1 MSEEK
6 KLKIEKVD
14 IAEGG
19 RYGKFVCEPLD
30 RGYGITLGNSLRRIL
45 LSSLDGAAITSIK
58 IDGVLHE
65 FSTIP
70 GIREDVTD
78 IILNLKQ
85 LCIKVEEEAQ
95 LPLEV
100 HFDFQRQLCI
110 KVEEDVQLPLEVHF
124 DFQKNGVLTAA
135 DLAEQFPPE
144 VEVLNPE
151 LVIATMDETAHL
163 VMDVVI
169 ERGKGYVPSTKNK
182 KDTDVIGCIP
192 IDSIFS
198 PILRA
203 KYEVSDVRV
212 GNEMDFDK
220 LTLEVLTDG
229 SITAAD
235 AVAKSAAIMIGYL
248 GNFTKLAHSADV
260 VDVNTGEGGIVVD
273 PVGSDNEEPAVDD
286 GPAKISIDEL
296 ELSVR
301 AYNCLKRA
309 GINTIADLLDKT
321 IDDLGKVRNLGK
333 KSIDEIEEKLNNH
346 PGGFQLKQKG
356 E

>member
-14 IAEGG
+14 IVDGG

-78 IILNLKQ
+78 MILNLKQ
-85 LCIKVEEEAQ
+85 LCFKLDDNVE
-95 LPLEV
+95 LPLDV
-100 HFDFQRQLCI
+100 HIDF
-110 KVEEDVQLPLEVHF
+110 KKD
-124 DFQKNGVLTAA
+124 GVLTAG
-135 DLAEQFPPE
+135 DLSQQFPSDIE
-144 VEVLNPE
+144 ILNPE

-163 VMDVVI
+163 VMDVCI

-182 KDTDVIGCIP
+182 KEDDMIGCIP

-220 LTLEVLTDG
+220 LTLEVWTDG

-248 GNFTKLAHSADV
+248 NNFTRLANS
-260 VDVNTGEGGIVVD
+260 VDTLAVGDEYTGVIETPTD
-273 PVGSDNEEPAVDD
+273 EPEQEDD
-286 GPAKISIDEL
+286 GPAKISIDDL

-333 KSIDEIEEKLNNH
+333 KSIDEIVEKLQNH
-346 PGGFQLKQKG
+346 PGGFALKHKG

>member
-14 IAEGG
+14 IADGG

-100 HFDFQRQLCI
+100 HFDFQKDGI
-110 KVEEDVQLPLEVHF
+110 
-124 DFQKNGVLTAA
+124 LTAA

-151 LVIATMDETAHL
+151 LVIATMDETAHF

-220 LTLEVLTDG
+220 LTLEVWTDG

-260 VDVNTGEGGIVVD
+260 VDVNTGEGGIVID

-333 KSIDEIEEKLNNH
+333 NLSMKLRKNSIIIQVVFNLNKKANKEEDECTEN
-346 PGGFQLKQKG
+346 
-356 E
+356 

>member
-6 KLKIEKVD
+6 KLRIEKVEMTED
-14 IAEGG
+14 G

-58 IDGVLHE
+58 INGVLHE
-65 FSTIP
+65 FSTIE
-70 GIREDVTD
+70 GVREDVSD

-85 LCIKVEEEAQ
+85 LCLRIEEEA
-95 LPLEV
+95 PVPMDV
-100 HFDFQRQLCI
+100 HI
-110 KVEEDVQLPLEVHF
+110 DVRK
-124 DFQKNGVLTAA
+124 DGVLTAA
-135 DLAEQFPPE
+135 DLIQFMPPE
-144 VEVLNPE
+144 IEVLNPE
-151 LVIATMDETAHL
+151 LVIATMDEAAHL
-163 VMDVVI
+163 VMDVRI

-182 KDTDVIGCIP
+182 REDDVIGQIP

-220 LTLEVLTDG
+220 LTLEVWTNG
-229 SITAAD
+229 SITASD
-235 AVAKSAAIMIGYL
+235 AIAKSAAIMISYL
-248 GNFTKLAHSADV
+248 GNFTRLAHSYDMI
-260 VDVNTGEGGIVVD
+260 DIGESDAEIGNASTAESGEKEAES
-273 PVGSDNEEPAVDD
+273 VGPTAIPIED
-286 GPAKISIDEL
+286 L

-301 AYNCLKRA
+301 AFNCLKRA
-309 GINTIADLLDKT
+309 NIHTIGDLTGKT
-321 IDDLGKVRNLGK
+321 EDELGKIRNLGK
-333 KSIDEIEEKLNNH
+333 KSVDEILEKLKSYND
-346 PGGFQLKQKG
+346 GSESLTSQS

>member
-14 IAEGG
+14 IADGG

-100 HFDFQRQLCI
+100 HFDFQKDGILRA
-110 KVEEDVQLPLEVHF
+110 
-124 DFQKNGVLTAA
+124 T

-220 LTLEVLTDG
+220 LTLEVWTDG

-260 VDVNTGEGGIVVD
+260 VDVNTGEGGIVID

>member
-6 KLKIEKVD
+6 KLRIEKVVMTED
-14 IAEGG
+14 G

-65 FSTIP
+65 FSTIE
-70 GIREDVTD
+70 GVREDVSD

-85 LCIKVEEEAQ
+85 LCLRIEEEA
-95 LPLEV
+95 PVPMDV
-100 HFDFQRQLCI
+100 HI
-110 KVEEDVQLPLEVHF
+110 DVRK
-124 DFQKNGVLTAA
+124 DGVLTAA
-135 DLAEQFPPE
+135 DLIQFMPPE
-144 VEVLNPE
+144 IEVLNPE
-151 LVIATMDETAHL
+151 LVIATMDEAAHL
-163 VMDVVI
+163 VMDVRI

-182 KDTDVIGCIP
+182 REDDMIGQIP

-220 LTLEVLTDG
+220 LTLEVWTNG
-229 SITAAD
+229 SITASD
-235 AVAKSAAIMIGYL
+235 AIAKSAAIMISYL
-248 GNFTKLAHSADV
+248 GNFTRLAHSYDMI
-260 VDVNTGEGGIVVD
+260 DIGESDAEIGNASTTESGEKEAES
-273 PVGSDNEEPAVDD
+273 VGPTAIPIED
-286 GPAKISIDEL
+286 L

-301 AYNCLKRA
+301 AFNCLKRA
-309 GINTIADLLDKT
+309 NIHTIGDLTGKT
-321 IDDLGKVRNLGK
+321 EDELGKIRNLGK
-333 KSIDEIEEKLNNH
+333 KSVDEILEKLKSYNDSNESLTS
-346 PGGFQLKQKG
+346 QS

>member
-6 KLKIEKVD
+6 KLRIEKVEMTED
-14 IAEGG
+14 G

-58 IDGVLHE
+58 INGVLHE
-65 FSTIP
+65 FSTIE
-70 GIREDVTD
+70 GVREDVSD

-85 LCIKVEEEAQ
+85 LCLCIEEEA
-95 LPLEV
+95 PVPMDV
-100 HFDFQRQLCI
+100 HI
-110 KVEEDVQLPLEVHF
+110 DVRK
-124 DFQKNGVLTAA
+124 DGVLTAA
-135 DLAEQFPPE
+135 DLIQFMPPE
-144 VEVLNPE
+144 IEVLNPE
-151 LVIATMDETAHL
+151 LVIATMDEAAHL
-163 VMDVVI
+163 VMDVRI

-182 KDTDVIGCIP
+182 REDDMIGQIP

-220 LTLEVLTDG
+220 LTLEVWTNG
-229 SITAAD
+229 SITASD
-235 AVAKSAAIMIGYL
+235 AIAKSAAIMISYL
-248 GNFTKLAHSADV
+248 GNFTRLAHSYDMI
-260 VDVNTGEGGIVVD
+260 DIGESDAEIGNASTAESGEKEAES
-273 PVGSDNEEPAVDD
+273 VGPTAIPIED
-286 GPAKISIDEL
+286 L

-301 AYNCLKRA
+301 AFNCLKRA
-309 GINTIADLLDKT
+309 NIHTIGDLTGKT
-321 IDDLGKVRNLGK
+321 EDELGKIRNLGK
-333 KSIDEIEEKLNNH
+333 KSVDEILEKLKSYND
-346 PGGFQLKQKG
+346 GSESLTSQS

>member
-6 KLKIEKVD
+6 KLKIEKVEVRD
-14 IAEGG
+14 DG

-85 LCIKVEEEAQ
+85 LCLRVDSEAQ
-95 LPLEV
+95 LPMDIRV
-100 HFDFQRQLCI
+100 DI
-110 KVEEDVQLPLEVHF
+110 
-124 DFQKNGVLTAA
+124 QKEGVLTAG
-135 DLAEQFPPE
+135 EFGRNFPPD
-144 VEVLNPE
+144 VEILNPD
-151 LVIATMDETAHL
+151 LVIATMDEVAHL
-163 VMDVVI
+163 VMDVRI

-182 KDTDVIGCIP
+182 KEDDVIGRIP

-220 LTLEVLTDG
+220 LTLEVVTNG
-229 SITAAD
+229 SITAAE
-235 AVAKSAAIMIGYL
+235 AVARSANIMIGYL
-248 GNFTKLAHSADV
+248 KNFTKLAHAAEEFIPVEEDITEDNAS
-260 VDVNTGEGGIVVD
+260 DVNGG
-273 PVGSDNEEPAVDD
+273 PED
-286 GPAKISIDEL
+286 GPAKIPIDDL

-321 IDDLGKVRNLGK
+321 VEDLGKVRNLGK
-333 KSIDEIEEKLNNH
+333 KSIEEIEEKLKDH
-346 PGGFQLKQKG
+346 PSGGFTLKKKG

>member
-6 KLKIEKVD
+6 KLRIEKVEMTED
-14 IAEGG
+14 G

-58 IDGVLHE
+58 INGVLHE
-65 FSTIP
+65 FSTIE
-70 GIREDVTD
+70 GVREDVSD

-85 LCIKVEEEAQ
+85 LCLRIEEEA
-95 LPLEV
+95 PVPMDV
-100 HFDFQRQLCI
+100 HI
-110 KVEEDVQLPLEVHF
+110 DVRK
-124 DFQKNGVLTAA
+124 DGVLTAA
-135 DLAEQFPPE
+135 DLIQFMPPE
-144 VEVLNPE
+144 IEVLNPE
-151 LVIATMDETAHL
+151 LVIATMDEAAHL
-163 VMDVVI
+163 VMDVRI

-182 KDTDVIGCIP
+182 REDDVIGQIP

-220 LTLEVLTDG
+220 LTLEVWTNG
-229 SITAAD
+229 SITASD
-235 AVAKSAAIMIGYL
+235 AIAKSAAIMISYL
-248 GNFTKLAHSADV
+248 GNFTRLAHSYDMI
-260 VDVNTGEGGIVVD
+260 DIGESDAEIGNASTTESGEKEAES
-273 PVGSDNEEPAVDD
+273 VGPTAIPIED
-286 GPAKISIDEL
+286 L

-301 AYNCLKRA
+301 AFNCLKRA
-309 GINTIADLLDKT
+309 NIHTIGDLTGKT
-321 IDDLGKVRNLGK
+321 EDELGKIRNLGK
-333 KSIDEIEEKLNNH
+333 KSVDEILEKLKSYND
-346 PGGFQLKQKG
+346 GSESLTSQS

>member
-85 LCIKVEEEAQ
+85 LCIK
-95 LPLEV
+95 L
-100 HFDFQRQLCI
+100 
-110 KVEEDVQLPLEVHF
+110 EEDAEWPLEVHF
-124 DFQKNGVLTAA
+124 DFQKDGVLTAA

-220 LTLEVLTDG
+220 LTLEVWT
-229 SITAAD
+229 D

-248 GNFTKLAHSADV
+248 GNFTKLAHSTSVVELDDQNLEGDV
-260 VDVNTGEGGIVVD
+260 VDPTPQDVQE
-273 PVGSDNEEPAVDD
+273 DD

-301 AYNCLKRA
+301 AYNFLKRA

-333 KSIDEIEEKLNNH
+333 KSIDEIAEKLSNH
-346 PGGFQLKQKG
+346 PGGFSLKQKG

>member
-6 KLKIEKVD
+6 KLRIEKVD
-14 IAEGG
+14 MTEDG

-65 FSTIP
+65 FSTIT
-70 GIREDVTD
+70 GVREDVTD

-85 LCIKVEEEAQ
+85 LRLRLDSEAQ
-95 LPLEV
+95 VPLDIHV
-100 HFDFQRQLCI
+100 DIQKDGVITADDFA
-110 KVEEDVQLPLEVHF
+110 
-124 DFQKNGVLTAA
+124 N
-135 DLAEQFPPE
+135 QFPPE
-144 VEVLNPE
+144 VEILNPD
-151 LVIATMDETAHL
+151 LVIATMDEVGHL
-163 VMDVVI
+163 SMDI
-169 ERGKGYVPSTKNK
+169 RIDRGKGYVPSTKNK
-182 KDTDVIGCIP
+182 RDDDVIGQIP
-192 IDSIFS
+192 IDSIYS

-203 KYEVSDVRV
+203 KYEVGDVRV

-220 LTLEVLTDG
+220 LTLEVWTDG

-235 AVAKSAAIMIGYL
+235 AVAKSAAIMISYL
-248 GNFTKLAHSADV
+248 GNFTKLAHSAEMISLNADEYEGEIV
-260 VDVNTGEGGIVVD
+260 NGEEEAEPVDE
-273 PVGSDNEEPAVDD
+273 
-286 GPAKISIDEL
+286 GPAQIPIDDL

-309 GINTIADLLDKT
+309 GINTIADLLDKS
-321 IDDLGKVRNLGK
+321 IDDLRKVRNLGS
-333 KSIDEIEEKLNNH
+333 KSIDEIEEKLQNH
-346 PGGFQLKQKG
+346 PQGGFTLKQKG

>member
-6 KLKIEKVD
+6 KLKIEKVEVRD
-14 IAEGG
+14 DG

-85 LCIKVEEEAQ
+85 LCLRVDSEAQ
-95 LPLEV
+95 IPLDL
-100 HFDFQRQLCI
+100 HIDI
-110 KVEEDVQLPLEVHF
+110 
-124 DFQKNGVLTAA
+124 QKEGVLTAG
-135 DLAEQFPPE
+135 EFGRNFPPE
-144 VEVLNPE
+144 VEILNPD
-151 LVIATMDETAHL
+151 LVIATMDEVAHL
-163 VMDVVI
+163 VMDVRI

-182 KDTDVIGCIP
+182 KDDDVIGRIP

-220 LTLEVLTDG
+220 LTLEVVTNG
-229 SITAAD
+229 SITAAE
-235 AVAKSAAIMIGYL
+235 AVARSANIMIGYL
-248 GNFTKLAHSADV
+248 KNFTKLAHSAEEFIV
-260 VDVNTGEGGIVVD
+260 PGVDDTEGTIVESSQA
-273 PVGSDNEEPAVDD
+273 GEEPDD
-286 GPAKISIDEL
+286 GPSKILIDDL

-309 GINTIADLLDKT
+309 SINTIADLLDKSM
-321 IDDLGKVRNLGK
+321 DDLGKVRNLGK
-333 KSIDEIEEKLNNH
+333 KSIDEIEEKLQNH
-346 PGGFQLKQKG
+346 PLGPFYLKKKG

>member
-6 KLKIEKVD
+6 KLRIEKVHMTED
-14 IAEGG
+14 G

-58 IDGVLHE
+58 INDVLHE
-65 FSTIP
+65 FSTIE
-70 GIREDVTD
+70 GVREDVSD

-85 LCIKVEEEAQ
+85 LCLRIDEEA
-95 LPLEV
+95 PVPMEV
-100 HFDFQRQLCI
+100 HI
-110 KVEEDVQLPLEVHF
+110 DVRK
-124 DFQKNGVLTAA
+124 DGVLTAA
-135 DLAEQFPPE
+135 DLIQFMPPE
-144 VEVLNPE
+144 IEVLNPE
-151 LVIATMDETAHL
+151 LVIATMDEAAHL
-163 VMDVVI
+163 VMDVRI

-182 KDTDVIGCIP
+182 REDDQIGQIP

-220 LTLEVLTDG
+220 LTLEVWTNS
-229 SITAAD
+229 SISASD
-235 AVAKSAAIMIGYL
+235 AIAKSAAIMISYL
-248 GNFTKLAHSADV
+248 GNFTRLAHSHDMIDIGDNDAEL
-260 VDVNTGEGGIVVD
+260 TTAGGQENSEVEAE
-273 PVGSDNEEPAVDD
+273 SN
-286 GPAKISIDEL
+286 GPTTIPIEDL

-301 AYNCLKRA
+301 AFNCLKRA
-309 GINTIADLLDKT
+309 NIHTIGDLTGKT
-321 IDDLGKVRNLGK
+321 EDELGKIRNLGK
-333 KSIDEIEEKLNNH
+333 KSVDEILEKLKSYND
-346 PGGFQLKQKG
+346 GSESLTSQS

>member
-85 LCIKVEEEAQ
+85 LCIKVEE
-95 LPLEV
+95 
-100 HFDFQRQLCI
+100 
-110 KVEEDVQLPLEVHF
+110 DVQLPLEVHF
-124 DFQKNGVLTAA
+124 DFQKDGVLTAA
-135 DLAEQFPPE
+135 DLAEQFSPE

-182 KDTDVIGCIP
+182 KDKDVICCIP

-198 PILRA
+198 TNLSS
-203 KYEVSDVRV
+203 KY
-212 GNEMDFDK
+212 
-220 LTLEVLTDG
+220 
-229 SITAAD
+229 
-235 AVAKSAAIMIGYL
+235 
-248 GNFTKLAHSADV
+248 
-260 VDVNTGEGGIVVD
+260 
-273 PVGSDNEEPAVDD
+273 
-286 GPAKISIDEL
+286 
-296 ELSVR
+296 
-301 AYNCLKRA
+301 
-309 GINTIADLLDKT
+309 
-321 IDDLGKVRNLGK
+321 
-333 KSIDEIEEKLNNH
+333 
-346 PGGFQLKQKG
+346 
-356 E
+356 

>member
-6 KLKIEKVD
+6 KLRIEKVVMTED
-14 IAEGG
+14 G

-65 FSTIP
+65 FSTIE
-70 GIREDVTD
+70 GVREDVSD

-85 LCIKVEEEAQ
+85 LCLRIEEEA
-95 LPLEV
+95 PVPMDV
-100 HFDFQRQLCI
+100 HI
-110 KVEEDVQLPLEVHF
+110 DVRK
-124 DFQKNGVLTAA
+124 DGVLTAA
-135 DLAEQFPPE
+135 DLIQFMPPE
-144 VEVLNPE
+144 IEVLNPE
-151 LVIATMDETAHL
+151 LVIATMDEAAHL
-163 VMDVVI
+163 VMDVRI

-182 KDTDVIGCIP
+182 REDDMIGQIP

-220 LTLEVLTDG
+220 LTLEVWTNG
-229 SITAAD
+229 SITASD
-235 AVAKSAAIMIGYL
+235 AIAKSAAIMISYL
-248 GNFTKLAHSADV
+248 GNFTRLAHSYDMI
-260 VDVNTGEGGIVVD
+260 DIGESDAEIGNASTTESGEKEAES
-273 PVGSDNEEPAVDD
+273 VGPTAIPIED
-286 GPAKISIDEL
+286 L

-301 AYNCLKRA
+301 AFNCLKRA
-309 GINTIADLLDKT
+309 NIHTIGDLTGKT
-321 IDDLGKVRNLGK
+321 EDELGKIRNLGK
-333 KSIDEIEEKLNNH
+333 KSVDEILEKLKSYND
-346 PGGFQLKQKG
+346 GSESLTSQS

>member
-14 IAEGG
+14 IADGG

-85 LCIKVEEEAQ
+85 LCIKVEEDAQ

-100 HFDFQRQLCI
+100 HFDFQ
-110 KVEEDVQLPLEVHF
+110 KD
-124 DFQKNGVLTAA
+124 GVLTAA

-151 LVIATMDETAHL
+151 LVIATMDEIAHL

-220 LTLEVLTDG
+220 LTLEVWTDG

-333 KSIDEIEEKLNNH
+333 NPSMKLRKNSTIIQVVFNLNKKANKEEDECTEN
-346 PGGFQLKQKG
+346 
-356 E
+356 

>member
-6 KLKIEKVD
+6 KLRIEKVHMTED
-14 IAEGG
+14 G

-58 IDGVLHE
+58 INGVLHE
-65 FSTIP
+65 FSTIE
-70 GIREDVTD
+70 GVREDVSD

-85 LCIKVEEEAQ
+85 LCLRIDEEA
-95 LPLEV
+95 PVPMEV
-100 HFDFQRQLCI
+100 HI
-110 KVEEDVQLPLEVHF
+110 DVRK
-124 DFQKNGVLTAA
+124 DGVLTAA
-135 DLAEQFPPE
+135 DLIQFMPPE
-144 VEVLNPE
+144 IEVLNPE
-151 LVIATMDETAHL
+151 LVIATMDEAAHL
-163 VMDVVI
+163 VMDVRI

-182 KDTDVIGCIP
+182 REDDQIGQIP

-220 LTLEVLTDG
+220 LTLEVWTNG
-229 SITAAD
+229 SISASD
-235 AVAKSAAIMIGYL
+235 AIAKSAAIMISYL
-248 GNFTKLAHSADV
+248 GNFTRLAHSHDMIDIGDNDAEL
-260 VDVNTGEGGIVVD
+260 TTAGGQENSEVEAE
-273 PVGSDNEEPAVDD
+273 SN
-286 GPAKISIDEL
+286 GPTTIPIEDL

-301 AYNCLKRA
+301 AFNCLKRA
-309 GINTIADLLDKT
+309 NIHTIGDLTGKT
-321 IDDLGKVRNLGK
+321 EDELGKIRNLGK
-333 KSIDEIEEKLNNH
+333 KSVDEILEKLKSYND
-346 PGGFQLKQKG
+346 GSESLTSQS

>member
-6 KLKIEKVD
+6 KLRIEKVHMTED
-14 IAEGG
+14 G

-58 IDGVLHE
+58 INDVLHE
-65 FSTIP
+65 FSTIE
-70 GIREDVTD
+70 GVREDVSD

-85 LCIKVEEEAQ
+85 LCLRIDEEASV
-95 LPLEV
+95 PMEV
-100 HFDFQRQLCI
+100 HI
-110 KVEEDVQLPLEVHF
+110 DVRK
-124 DFQKNGVLTAA
+124 DGVLTAA
-135 DLAEQFPPE
+135 DLIQFMPPE
-144 VEVLNPE
+144 IEVLNPE
-151 LVIATMDETAHL
+151 LVIATMDEAAHL
-163 VMDVVI
+163 VMDVRI

-182 KDTDVIGCIP
+182 REDDQIGQIP

-220 LTLEVLTDG
+220 LTLEVWTNG
-229 SITAAD
+229 SISASD
-235 AVAKSAAIMIGYL
+235 AIAKSAAIMISYL
-248 GNFTKLAHSADV
+248 GNFTRLAHSHDMIDIGDNDAEL
-260 VDVNTGEGGIVVD
+260 TTAGGQENSEVEAE
-273 PVGSDNEEPAVDD
+273 SN
-286 GPAKISIDEL
+286 GPTTIPIEDL

-301 AYNCLKRA
+301 AFNCLKRA
-309 GINTIADLLDKT
+309 NIHTIGDLTGKT
-321 IDDLGKVRNLGK
+321 EDELGKIRNLGK
-333 KSIDEIEEKLNNH
+333 KSVDEILEKLKSYNDSNESLTS
-346 PGGFQLKQKG
+346 QS

>member
-14 IAEGG
+14 IADGG

-45 LSSLDGAAITSIK
+45 LSSLDGAAITAIK

-85 LCIKVEEEAQ
+85 LCI
-95 LPLEV
+95 
-100 HFDFQRQLCI
+100 RI
-110 KVEEDVQLPLEVHF
+110 EEDTELPLEVHF
-124 DFQKNGVLTAA
+124 DFQKDGVLTAG
-135 DLAEQFPPE
+135 DLATQFPPE

-163 VMDVVI
+163 VMDVCI

-220 LTLEVLTDG
+220 LTLEVWTDG

-235 AVAKSAAIMIGYL
+235 AIAKSAAIMIGYL

-260 VDVNTGEGGIVVD
+260 VELEGT
-273 PVGSDNEEPAVDD
+273 PVEVIDSEPQEVQEDD

>member
-6 KLKIEKVD
+6 KLRIEKVD
-14 IAEGG
+14 MTEDG

-65 FSTIP
+65 FSTIT
-70 GIREDVTD
+70 GVREDVTD

-85 LCIKVEEEAQ
+85 LRLRLDSEAQ
-95 LPLEV
+95 VPLDIHV
-100 HFDFQRQLCI
+100 DIQKDGVVTADDFA
-110 KVEEDVQLPLEVHF
+110 
-124 DFQKNGVLTAA
+124 N
-135 DLAEQFPPE
+135 QFPPE
-144 VEVLNPE
+144 VEILNPD
-151 LVIATMDETAHL
+151 LVIATMDEVGHL
-163 VMDVVI
+163 SMDI
-169 ERGKGYVPSTKNK
+169 RIDRGKGYVPSTKNK
-182 KDTDVIGCIP
+182 RDDDVIGQIP
-192 IDSIFS
+192 IDSIYS

-203 KYEVSDVRV
+203 KYEVGDVRV

-220 LTLEVLTDG
+220 LTLEVWTDG

-235 AVAKSAAIMIGYL
+235 AVAKSAAIMISYL
-248 GNFTKLAHSADV
+248 GNFTKLAHSAEMISLNADEYEGEIV
-260 VDVNTGEGGIVVD
+260 NGEEEAEPVDE
-273 PVGSDNEEPAVDD
+273 
-286 GPAKISIDEL
+286 GPAQIPIDDL

-309 GINTIADLLDKT
+309 GINTIADLLDKS
-321 IDDLGKVRNLGK
+321 IDDLRKVRNLGS
-333 KSIDEIEEKLNNH
+333 KSIDEIEEKLQNH
-346 PGGFQLKQKG
+346 PQGGFTLKQKG

>member
-6 KLKIEKVD
+6 KLRIEKVVMTED
-14 IAEGG
+14 G

-65 FSTIP
+65 FSTIE
-70 GIREDVTD
+70 GVREDVSD

-85 LCIKVEEEAQ
+85 LCIRLEEEA
-95 LPLEV
+95 PVPMDV
-100 HFDFQRQLCI
+100 HI
-110 KVEEDVQLPLEVHF
+110 DVRK
-124 DFQKNGVLTAA
+124 DGVLTAG
-135 DLAEQFPPE
+135 DLIQFMPPE
-144 VEVLNPE
+144 IEVLNPE
-151 LVIATMDETAHL
+151 LVIATMDEAAH
-163 VMDVVI
+163 
-169 ERGKGYVPSTKNK
+169 
-182 KDTDVIGCIP
+182 P

-220 LTLEVLTDG
+220 LTLEVWTNG
-229 SITAAD
+229 SITASD
-235 AVAKSAAIMIGYL
+235 AIAKSAAIMISYL
-248 GNFTKLAHSADV
+248 GNFTRLAHSHDMINVGESEAELTSA
-260 VDVNTGEGGIVVD
+260 NGQEGGDID
-273 PVGSDNEEPAVDD
+273 AEPK
-286 GPAKISIDEL
+286 GPTTIPIEDL

-301 AYNCLKRA
+301 AFNCLKRA
-309 GINTIADLLDKT
+309 NIHTIGDLTGKT
-321 IDDLGKVRNLGK
+321 EDELGKIRNLGK
-333 KSIDEIEEKLNNH
+333 KSVEEILEKLQSYNESNDSLTS
-346 PGGFQLKQKG
+346 QS

>member
-6 KLKIEKVD
+6 KLRIEKVEMTED
-14 IAEGG
+14 G

-58 IDGVLHE
+58 INDVLHE
-65 FSTIP
+65 FSTIE
-70 GIREDVTD
+70 GVREDVSD

-85 LCIKVEEEAQ
+85 LCLRIEEEA
-95 LPLEV
+95 PVPMDV
-100 HFDFQRQLCI
+100 HI
-110 KVEEDVQLPLEVHF
+110 DVRK
-124 DFQKNGVLTAA
+124 DGVLTAA
-135 DLAEQFPPE
+135 DLIQFMPPE
-144 VEVLNPE
+144 IEVLNPE
-151 LVIATMDETAHL
+151 LVIATMDEAAHL
-163 VMDVVI
+163 VMDVRI

-182 KDTDVIGCIP
+182 REDDMIGQIP

-220 LTLEVLTDG
+220 LTLEVWTNG
-229 SITAAD
+229 SITASD
-235 AVAKSAAIMIGYL
+235 AIAKSAAIMISYL
-248 GNFTKLAHSADV
+248 GNFTRLAHSYDMI
-260 VDVNTGEGGIVVD
+260 DIGESDAEIGNASTTESGEKEAES
-273 PVGSDNEEPAVDD
+273 VGPTAIPIED
-286 GPAKISIDEL
+286 L

-301 AYNCLKRA
+301 AFNCLKRA
-309 GINTIADLLDKT
+309 NIHTIGDLTGKT
-321 IDDLGKVRNLGK
+321 EDELGKIRNLGK
-333 KSIDEIEEKLNNH
+333 KSVDEILEKLKSYND
-346 PGGFQLKQKG
+346 GSESLTSQS

>member
-14 IAEGG
+14 MSDDG

-58 IDGVLHE
+58 IEGVLHE

-85 LCIKVEEEAQ
+85 LCLRIESEAQ
-95 LPLEV
+95 VPLDV
-100 HFDFQRQLCI
+100 HIDI
-110 KVEEDVQLPLEVHF
+110 
-124 DFQKNGVLTAA
+124 QKNGVLTAG
-135 DLAEQFPPE
+135 DLIPHFPPE
-144 VEVLNPE
+144 VEILNPE
-151 LVIATMDETAHL
+151 LVIATMDEVAHL
-163 VMDVVI
+163 VMDVRI
-169 ERGKGYVPSTKNK
+169 DRGKGYVPSTKNK
-182 KDTDVIGCIP
+182 REDDVIGRIP

-203 KYEVSDVRV
+203 KYEVGDVRV

-220 LTLEVLTDG
+220 LTLEVWTDG

-235 AVAKSAAIMIGYL
+235 AVAKSAAIMISYL
-248 GNFTKLAHSADV
+248 GNFTKLAHSVDTINLGTDEYEGEV
-260 VDVNTGEGGIVVD
+260 VSTDTEEVV
-273 PVGSDNEEPAVDD
+273 EDD
-286 GPAKISIDEL
+286 GPSKIPIDDL

-309 GINTIADLLDKT
+309 GINTIADLLDKSVE
-321 IDDLGKVRNLGK
+321 DLGKVRNLGK
-333 KSIDEIEEKLNNH
+333 KSIDEIEEKLQNH
-346 PGGFQLKQKG
+346 PLGGFSLKKKS

>member
-85 LCIKVEEEAQ
+85 LCIKVEE
-95 LPLEV
+95 
-100 HFDFQRQLCI
+100 
-110 KVEEDVQLPLEVHF
+110 DVQLPLEVHF
-124 DFQKNGVLTAA
+124 DFQKDGVLTAA

-220 LTLEVLTDG
+220 LTLEVWTDG

-309 GINTIADLLDKT
+309 GINTVYDLTEKSEAEMM
-321 IDDLGKVRNLGK
+321 KVRNLGR
-333 KSIDEIEEKLNNH
+333 KSLEEVKIKLADL
-346 PGGFQLKQKG
+346 GLGLKNDK
-356 E
+356 

>member
-6 KLKIEKVD
+6 KLRIEKVHMTED
-14 IAEGG
+14 G

-58 IDGVLHE
+58 INGVLHE
-65 FSTIP
+65 FSTIE
-70 GIREDVTD
+70 GVREDVSD

-85 LCIKVEEEAQ
+85 LCLRIDEEA
-95 LPLEV
+95 PVPMEV
-100 HFDFQRQLCI
+100 HI
-110 KVEEDVQLPLEVHF
+110 DVRK
-124 DFQKNGVLTAA
+124 DGVLTAA
-135 DLAEQFPPE
+135 DLIQFMPPE
-144 VEVLNPE
+144 IEVLNPE
-151 LVIATMDETAHL
+151 LVIATMDEAAHL
-163 VMDVVI
+163 VMDVRI

-182 KDTDVIGCIP
+182 REDDMIGQIP

-220 LTLEVLTDG
+220 LTLEVWTNG
-229 SITAAD
+229 SITASD
-235 AVAKSAAIMIGYL
+235 AIAKSAAIMISYL
-248 GNFTKLAHSADV
+248 GNFTRLAHSYDMI
-260 VDVNTGEGGIVVD
+260 DIGESDAEIGNASTAESGEKEAES
-273 PVGSDNEEPAVDD
+273 VGPTAIPIED
-286 GPAKISIDEL
+286 L

-301 AYNCLKRA
+301 AFNCLKRA
-309 GINTIADLLDKT
+309 NIHTIGDLTGKT
-321 IDDLGKVRNLGK
+321 EDELGKIRNLGK
-333 KSIDEIEEKLNNH
+333 KSVDEILEKLKSYND
-346 PGGFQLKQKG
+346 GSESLTSQS

>member
-6 KLKIEKVD
+6 KLRIEKVEMTED
-14 IAEGG
+14 G

-58 IDGVLHE
+58 INDVLHE
-65 FSTIP
+65 FSTIE
-70 GIREDVTD
+70 GVREDVSD

-85 LCIKVEEEAQ
+85 LCLCIEEEA
-95 LPLEV
+95 PVPMDV
-100 HFDFQRQLCI
+100 HI
-110 KVEEDVQLPLEVHF
+110 DVRK
-124 DFQKNGVLTAA
+124 DGVLTAA
-135 DLAEQFPPE
+135 DLIQFMPPE
-144 VEVLNPE
+144 IEVLNPE
-151 LVIATMDETAHL
+151 LVIATMDEAAHL
-163 VMDVVI
+163 VMDVRI

-182 KDTDVIGCIP
+182 REDDMIGQIP

-220 LTLEVLTDG
+220 LTLEVWTNG
-229 SITAAD
+229 SITASD
-235 AVAKSAAIMIGYL
+235 AIAKSAAIMISYL
-248 GNFTKLAHSADV
+248 GNFTRLAHSYDMI
-260 VDVNTGEGGIVVD
+260 DIGESDAEIGNASTAESGEKEAES
-273 PVGSDNEEPAVDD
+273 VGPTAIPIED
-286 GPAKISIDEL
+286 L

-301 AYNCLKRA
+301 AFNCLKRA
-309 GINTIADLLDKT
+309 NIHTIGDLTGKT
-321 IDDLGKVRNLGK
+321 EDELGKIRNLGK
-333 KSIDEIEEKLNNH
+333 KSVDEILEKLKSYND
-346 PGGFQLKQKG
+346 GSESLTSQS